1 MSVQCG
7 IRSFPQLCGQ
17 LGKKA
22 RLAARLPAYGG
33 QATIK
38 ETMKYAFGFDI
49 GLAREIHVYLE
60 NCVKIFFV

>member
-1 MSVQCG
+1 M
-7 IRSFPQLCGQ
+7 
-17 LGKKA
+17 KT

-38 ETMKYAFGFDI
+38 KSIKYAFGFDI

-60 NCVKIFFV
+60 NCVKIFSV